1 MRTRPAS
8 SRLRPLFV
16 ALAVAGALVA
26 TASPVMAGPVV
37 DPIPI
42 GPNQAFV
49 GVVNGSRVDARI
61 AVRCFVSPDGESTGN
76 PIAGQTVAVE
86 NVFTTQPDP
95 VLPPLPVL
103 GFTGSAGR
111 VVGVNFGAS
120 DQTKPPVLVR
130 AYNVATP
137 IPTDIVVPCRG
148 SGVVRFDALPT
159 SPTARPGAVK
169 VIFVPVV

>member
-1 MRTRPAS
+1 
-8 SRLRPLFV
+8 LL
-16 ALAVAGALVA
+16 A
-26 TASPVMAGPVV
+26 TASPAIAEPVV

-49 GVVNGSRVDARI
+49 GVVNGSRVEGRI
-61 AVRCFVSPDGESTGN
+61 AVRCFAPTGAEPNTGN

-86 NVFTTQPDP
+86 NVFTTESDA
-95 VLPPLPVL
+95 VVGPPLPVL

-111 VVGVNFGAS
+111 VVGVNFGTS
-120 DQTKPPVLVR
+120 DLTKPPVVIR
-130 AYNVATP
+130 AYNVAVP

-148 SGVVRFDALPT
+148 SGVVRFDPLPT

-169 VIFVPVV
+169 VTFVPVS